1 MRILQLISSAGHYGA
16 ENMLLTLAQ
25 NLQAMRCRVRVAV
38 FYNAH
43 KPNIEIA
50 HQAARLGLQA
60 QVIACRGRMDRDAVR
75 AICESIRTHEVDLLH
90 THGYKADLYGYAA
103 ARKTG
108 VSLVATC
115 HNWPDRNLPLWFYSV
130 LDRLVL
136 RRFPRVVAVSE
147 GVKEALWRFGV
158 PRNRVSVI
166 ANGVDLA
173 RFGAVQ
179 PSLGREISKG
189 DRLVVGTVG
198 RLVPAKGGVYFLRA
212 AREVLRVFAS
222 ALFVLV
228 GDGPER
234 EKLETLAHQLGIQSS
249 VVFVG
254 QRDDIP
260 GVYASFD
267 IVALPSLAEAMPLAV
282 LEALAAKRPVVASQV
297 GDVPRMILHEQTGLL
312 VKPGD
317 DRGLADAIMRLL
329 ADGGLRR
336 KLGQNGHALVQQR
349 FSAARMAGN
358 YLGVYEEVMGEGKSR
373 TEPLAERKI
382 VDVLD
387 R

>member
-25 NLQAMRCRVRVAV
+25 NLQEMRCQVRVAV
-38 FYNAH
+38 FCNAH

-50 HQAARLGLQA
+50 HQAARLGLPTE
-60 QVIACRGRMDRDAVR
+60 VVACRGRMDLEAVE
-75 AICESIRTHEVDLLH
+75 AIRECIRSHEIDLLH

-103 ARKTG
+103 ARTTG
-108 VSLVATC
+108 VSLLATC
-115 HNWPDRNLPLWFYSV
+115 HNWPDKNLPLWFYSV

-147 GVKEALWRFGV
+147 GVKESLWRFGV
-158 PRNRVSVI
+158 SKNRVSVI

-173 RFGAVQ
+173 RFSAAQ
-179 PSLGREISKG
+179 PSLGGEIGRG
-189 DRLVVGTVG
+189 DRLVIGMVG

-212 AREVLRVFAS
+212 AREVLRVFAG

-234 EKLETLAHQLGIQSS
+234 EELKTLAHQLGIQSS

-254 QRDDIP
+254 QRNDIP

-267 IVALPSLAEAMPLAV
+267 VVVLPSLTEAMPLAV
-282 LEALAAKRPVVASQV
+282 LEALAAKRAVVASRV
-297 GDVPRMILHEQTGLL
+297 GGIPLMILHEQTGLL
-312 VKPGD
+312 VEPGD

-329 ADGGLRR
+329 ADGELRR
-336 KLGQNGHALVQQR
+336 KLGQDGHALVQRR
-349 FSAARMAGN
+349 FSAARMARS
-358 YLGVYEEVMGEGKSR
+358 YLGVYEDVLRKAQPR